1 MNRTATT
8 RSILA
13 LAALVAVLAAAGCG
27 GSSDSGTNTTGSGSE
42 SQADLAS
49 VCAAKSELAAS
60 VKKLNAIAA
69 EVKQPTDINDLTTQL
84 DTVRQNFEKVNAE
97 YKKLPAGEKAPWQK
111 AESDFR
117 LGFADAGLDLVDAV
131 RASDPGASSQKAMD
145 KLTASYESDYSGVDC
160 PEGPARRTWASSAAP
175 SSSRPAAK
183 SLSTCR
189 RCSPRSTMTSCS
201 ARWPNSLR
209 S

>member
-1 MNRTATT
+1 MCSASSRKLLKEITLNRTATT

-13 LAALVAVLAAAGCG
+13 LAALVAVLAVAGCG
-27 GSSDSGTNTTGSGSE
+27 GSSNSGTNTTGSGSE

-60 VKKLNAIAA
+60 VKKLKAIAA

-97 YKKLPAGEKAPWQK
+97 YKKLPAGDQAPWQQ

-131 RASDPGASSQKAMD
+131 SASDPGASSQKAMD
-145 KLTASYESDYSGVDC
+145 KLAASYESDYSGVDC
-160 PEGPARRTWASSAAP
+160 P
-175 SSSRPAAK
+175 
-183 SLSTCR
+183 
-189 RCSPRSTMTSCS
+189 
-201 ARWPNSLR
+201 
-209 S
+209 